1 MAGDDPK
8 PKSPRP
14 TPPPTRD
21 VSDDA
26 PDPPPGEATSW
37 QLIRRML
44 GLAWNYRAQAVKV
57 ILLQLV
63 LLALALSGLGLL
75 GLGIDV
81 IGHAASPELHKPAN
95 WPFGLAPPEDWS
107 ELDRVGLVGLLI
119 LVIGAARFG
128 LDRWSNVAVA
138 DMVQGIVVDLR
149 AAVYDKLQ
157 RLSFR
162 FFDANESGS
171 IINRVTGDVQQVR
184 MFVDKVLIQVLMLAV
199 SLTFFA
205 GFMFSLH
212 VTLTLVCLAT
222 TPIMWWITIRF
233 SKTVKPAYRENRR
246 LFDNMVRVLAENA
259 QGVHVVKGFN
269 RQRIEVDK
277 FNAASDEVAS
287 QKRWIF
293 QKVAVF
299 TPVIVGLSQ
308 FNTVLLILFGG
319 YIYITDPSFTLG
331 MLVVFSGLL
340 SQFSGQ
346 VGNIAQV
353 ANSVQSS
360 LVGAQRVFEV
370 LDAPVEIDSPASPRP
385 LGRAEGS
392 IAFEGVG
399 FSYGEGAAP
408 ALSDV
413 SFAVEPGQTVAILG
427 ATGSGKSTLL
437 SLIPRFYDPTEGRV
451 LLDRHDL
458 REYDLDAV
466 RHNIGLVFQESFL
479 FSNSVAENIAFGHP
493 SATREQIERAA
504 TIAAAHHFIMNDLSN
519 GYETLL
525 TEGGANVSGG
535 QRQRI
540 AIARALLLDPPIL
553 IMDDP
558 TAAIDPDTEHEILEA
573 MARAMRGR
581 TTFMVAHRLSTLRRA
596 DLIVVLDKGRV
607 VQVGTHEELMD
618 TRGHYQWAANLQV
631 ADKESRRLLG
641 METQPSPT

>member
-1 MAGDDPK
+1 
-8 PKSPRP
+8 
-14 TPPPTRD
+14 
-21 VSDDA
+21 
-26 PDPPPGEATSW
+26 
-37 QLIRRML
+37 ML
-44 GLAWNYRAQAVKV
+44 GLAWNYRAAALKV
-57 ILLQLV
+57 IALQLV

-81 IGHAASPELHKPAN
+81 IGHAASPEVNKPAN
-95 WPFGLAPPEDWS
+95 WPFGLAPPDDWS

-119 LVIGAARFG
+119 LVTGAMRFG

-138 DMVQGIVVDLR
+138 DLVQGIVVDLR

-171 IINRVTGDVQQVR
+171 IINRVTGDVTMVR
-184 MFVDKVLIQVLMLAV
+184 MFVDKVLIQVLMLTV
-199 SLTFFA
+199 SLAFFA
-205 GFMFSLH
+205 AFMLSLH
-212 VTLTLVCLAT
+212 VTLTIVCLAT
-222 TPIMWWITIRF
+222 TPFMWWITIRF
-233 SKTVKPAYRENRR
+233 SRTVKPAYRENRR
-246 LFDNMVRVLAENA
+246 LFDQMVRVLSENA

-269 RQRIEVDK
+269 RQAIEVDK
-277 FNAASDEVAS
+277 FNAASDAVYD

-293 QKVAVF
+293 QKVSVF
-299 TPVIVGLSQ
+299 TPLIVGLSQ
-308 FNTVLLILFGG
+308 LNTVLLILFGG

-353 ANSVQSS
+353 ANTVQSS

-370 LDAPVEIDSPASPRP
+370 LDAPVEIDSPPSPAP
-385 LGRAEGS
+385 LKRARGAITFDNVS
-392 IAFEGVG
+392 FR
-399 FSYGEGAAP
+399 YGEEDSP
-408 ALSDV
+408 ALENV
-413 SFAVEPGQTVAILG
+413 SFSVEPGQSVAILG
-427 ATGSGKSTLL
+427 ATGAGKSTLL

-451 LLDRHDL
+451 LLDGTDL
-458 REYDLDAV
+458 RGYDLDAV
-466 RHNIGLVFQESFL
+466 RRNIGLVFQESFL

-493 SATREQIERAA
+493 GATREQIEQAA
-504 TIAAAHHFIMNDLSN
+504 TIAAAHQFITLDLPR
-519 GYETLL
+519 GYDTLL

-558 TAAIDPDTEHEILEA
+558 TAAIDPDTEHEILDA
-573 MARAMRGR
+573 MARAMHGR

-607 VQVGTHEELMD
+607 VQVGTHDELMEAH
-618 TRGHYQWAANLQV
+618 GHYQWAANLQA
-631 ADKESRRLLG
+631 ADSESRRLLG
-641 METQPSPT
+641 MPEGAAAGGAR